1 MESKGAGDALHSP
14 ESCRRNEMSDRS
26 RPPFWQIYAHDDE
39 LRSPV
44 EASIETV
51 EDAEWYR
58 KKNLT
63 TLRKCEGQE
72 LLVHDI
78 EQCCETRP
86 CGRVLCPLCARLYR
100 IWFAKKT
107 LRWLRRSKHH
117 HRPAKTLVVRM
128 KQASNRDLPM
138 VSIGRL
144 QDQLRKRLLRAGI
157 FYVIG
162 GTEVSYNAK
171 DNNWTA
177 HFHLLIFGA
186 SDAALKNFAQKCKT
200 DGIPRAVDE
209 PKELKNPV
217 EQITYLQKF
226 STYYR
231 VGGFDDRGKGLAIP
245 MKRDQMAALAKWTGT
260 HPFEH
265 FLILVGFRRN
275 ADGIHLTKK
284 AAPSRPNTPPRRR

>member
-1 MESKGAGDALHSP
+1 
-14 ESCRRNEMSDRS
+14 MSDRS
-26 RPPFWQIYAHDDE
+26 RPPFWRTYASADDE

-44 EASIETV
+44 EDSIETV
-51 EDAEWYR
+51 KAAQWYR

-78 EQCCETRP
+78 EQCSETRP
-86 CGRVLCPLCARLYR
+86 CRRVLCPLCARRYR
-100 IWFAKKT
+100 IWFAEET
-107 LRWLRRSKHH
+107 LRWLPRSKHH
-117 HRPAKTLVVRM
+117 RRPAKTLVVRLE
-128 KQASNRDLPM
+128 QVSNRDLPM

-157 FYVIG
+157 SRVIG

-171 DNNWTA
+171 DNKWTA

-186 SDAALKNFAQKCKT
+186 SDAALKNFAQKCKK

-209 PKELKNPV
+209 PKGLKNPV

-231 VGGFDDRGKGLAIP
+231 IGGFDERGKGRAIP

-260 HPFEH
+260 HRFEH
-265 FLILVGFRRN
+265 FLFLVGFRRN
-275 ADGIHLTKK
+275 AGGIHLTKK
-284 AAPSRPNTPPRRR
+284 PAPSRPNTPPRRR

>member
-1 MESKGAGDALHSP
+1 
-14 ESCRRNEMSDRS
+14 MSDRS
-26 RPPFWQIYAHDDE
+26 RPPFWQPQESADDN
-39 LRSPV
+39 LRSSI

-51 EDAEWYR
+51 EDAERYR
-58 KKNLT
+58 EKNLT
-63 TLRKCEGQE
+63 TLRKCEGEE

-78 EQCCETRP
+78 EQCSETRS
-86 CGRVLCPLCARLYR
+86 CRRVLCPLCARLYR

-107 LRWLRRSKHH
+107 LRWHHRSKHH

-157 FYVIG
+157 SRVIG

-186 SDAALKNFAQKCKT
+186 SDAALRNFARMCKK
-200 DGIPRAVDE
+200 DGIPRAVDK

-231 VGGFDDRGKGLAIP
+231 IGGFDDRGKGRAIP
-245 MKRDQMAALAKWTGT
+245 MKRDQLAALAKWTGT

-275 ADGIHLTKK
+275 ADGIQLTKK
-284 AAPSRPNTPPRRR
+284 PAPSRPNTPPRRR